1 MRTVLRGALALMIIL
16 ALPVAVLARHSWS
29 GYHWARTS
37 NPFNL
42 GIGDNMT
49 TADWKQ
55 HLGYAIT
62 DWNTPTNTNNSSD
75 VVLHLISYNG
85 TSGPDCSAVSGTV
98 QVCNGTYGS
107 NGWLGLAT
115 IWISY
120 FGKHIAQGTVQVND
134 TYFNTS
140 TYNNPNEKQHV
151 ICQEIG
157 HTWGLDHQDESGAL
171 YYTCM
176 DYFSNTGAN
185 AGNSASTAPNQCD
198 YDQLL
203 CIYDPASRGKTLN
216 STTSGIA
223 HSCTGT
229 GHLDSSSTIGAAEAG
244 SAGEAAA
251 EVPPWA
257 NPSESVYVDHLPNG
271 QTQVTF
277 VRWANPIQS
286 WGG

>member
-1 MRTVLRGALALMIIL
+1 MKRFVALFGLAAFCVGATASSALAN
-16 ALPVAVLARHSWS
+16 HSW
-29 GYHWARTS
+29 GTYHWARTA
-37 NPFNL
+37 NPFT
-42 GIGDNMT
+42 IKVGDNMT
-49 TADWKQ
+49 TADWKSR
-55 HLGYAIT
+55 LSRASS
-62 DWNTPTNTNNSSD
+62 DWNKSSVARNTIVAGASTAKGRRCRATAGRD
-75 VVLHLISYNG
+75 E
-85 TSGPDCSAVSGTV
+85 
-98 QVCNGTYGS
+98 VCNGAYGN
-107 NGWLGLAT
+107 NGWLGLAS
-115 IWISY
+115 IWVS
-120 FGKHIAQGTVQVND
+120 GGHIAQGTVQVND
-134 TYFNTS
+134 SYFNTS
-140 TYNNPNEKQHV
+140 YYNNPNEKQHV

-171 YYTCM
+171 FYTCM

-185 AGNSASTAPNQCD
+185 AGNSASTAPNQGD

-216 STTSGIA
+216 STTSGIP